1 MRLIQVFKMGF
12 TILMTVGVSCVAFAD
27 DASLINQ
34 PQSGYSQEFKALDSN
49 GDGKLSATEVGKDTL
64 FEKGGFAKADKN
76 HNHSLSED
84 EYSAYKSAEQKKILK
99 RAAKDAAITTKIRSQ
114 YLVEK
119 NFKSFDVSIET
130 KDGIV
135 LLSGFVENADTKAR
149 AEKIAAGVKGVK
161 SIKNALVVKPS

>member
-1 MRLIQVFKMGF
+1 MFGASIAAL
-12 TILMTVGVSCVAFAD
+12 AD
-27 DASLINQ
+27 DASLIHQ
-34 PQSGYSQEFKALDSN
+34 PQTGYSQEFKAQDAN
-49 GDGKLSATEVGKDTL
+49 GDGKLSAAEVDKDSL
-64 FEKGGFAKADKN
+64 FEKGGFANADKN

-130 KDGIV
+130 KEGIV
-135 LLSGFVENADTKAR
+135 LLSGFVKDEHTKLR
-149 AEKIAAGVKGVK
+149 AEQIAKQVSGVK
-161 SIKNALVVKPS
+161 SVKNALVVKP